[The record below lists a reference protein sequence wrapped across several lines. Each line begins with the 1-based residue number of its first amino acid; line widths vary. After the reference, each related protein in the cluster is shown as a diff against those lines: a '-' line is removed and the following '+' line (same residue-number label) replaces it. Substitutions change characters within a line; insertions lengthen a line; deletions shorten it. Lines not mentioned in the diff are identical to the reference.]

1 MVFGC
6 CTKKR
11 KQSRNLTK
19 SSKSAARSNV
29 QANSFKKTIIKSTTP
44 AKSRGGSASGP
55 RQAQPAK
62 GQQKVNFLKKPS
74 STKSATAKASAAKG
88 KFEVKDPKATKK
100 QDSSIKK
107 SSSASSKSKKPSS
120 TLKQT
125 SVFEKP
131 PAPAKA
137 PASPKKTPDEKAKA
151 GKSPKRS
158 EREKEK
164 TKTEKGIPPPGS
176 TVDSSLLPFVDKIE
190 STGRANEPTKADPS
204 PHQAPPFVYA
214 SIADPRHPQ
223 QQLIVSSFVTGGRR
237 VKRWTYADSY
247 PVGQMPPPSLGAM
260 LAARPACSRED
271 CGLTVMEP
279 VGMMQ
284 NNVPSVFSKSRQKV
298 KKGGEQIEKKNKKE
312 MSNSAQKN
320 RKSDGPARE
329 PHELS
334 CDASLTYSRT
344 ANERTSSSMTN
355 VSEKDVAERRLSEE
369 AVRKKLLES
378 AQLLQQAISK
388 MNEVRYR
395 EKDDSLYETSLYKVQ
410 KCEKRVDGIA
420 RGLSA
425 VDLHESK
432 TNQQKKR
439 KPGY

>member
-55 RQAQPAK
+55 RQAQPEK

-88 KFEVKDPKATKK
+88 KFEVKDPKATKNKIPPLRVILCIK
-100 QDSSIKK
+100 QEQ
-107 SSSASSKSKKPSS
+107 KPSS

-158 EREKEK
+158 ERKKEK

-237 VKRWTYADSY
+237 VKRWT
-247 PVGQMPPPSLGAM
+247 LGAM

-271 CGLTVMEP
+271 CGLTMMEP

-334 CDASLTYSRT
+334 CDASLTFSRT

-410 KCEKRVDGIA
+410 KCEKSCG
-420 RGLSA
+420 S
-425 VDLHESK
+425 S
-432 TNQQKKR
+432 
-439 KPGY
+439 